1 MNKLAQSNPF
11 ALDHGSEVPLGV
23 QLGWR
28 FRALIA
34 TGRLAAGERL
44 PSLRRVAEWAGVN
57 VNTVRGVYESLEE
70 RGLVA
75 TQHGRGSFVARGV
88 VADPDLESVALE
100 ALRRGQALG
109 HEPDEVAVI
118 AMACASMLGPGEQVV
133 PPDRLAEEEA
143 MAEDSETVEIRQEL
157 RRQIGRLEAELS
169 AYVRDLPGLYTA
181 SPRAEPHVAGV
192 EELEQTRDTL
202 IAKLSEARQAAE
214 ERARQAGRARQRKLD
229 ASPPG
234 GPLANAS
241 SWWQEQKD

>member
-11 ALDHGSEVPLGV
+11 ALDHESDVPLGV

-34 TGRLAAGERL
+34 TGRLGAGERL

-57 VNTVRGVYESLEE
+57 VNTVRSVYESLEE

-75 TQHGRGSFVARGV
+75 TQQGRGSFVAAGV
-88 VADPDLESVALE
+88 TADPDLEALALE
-100 ALRRGQALG
+100 ALRGGQALG
-109 HEPDEVAVI
+109 HEPGDVAVV
-118 AMACASMLGPGEQVV
+118 AMACASMLAPGELVV
-133 PPDRLAEEEA
+133 PPEAAAEETV
-143 MAEDSETVEIRQEL
+143 AEDSETVEIRREL

-169 AYVRDLPGLYTA
+169 AYVRDQPDLYTA

-202 IAKLSEARQAAE
+202 IAKLSEARQGAE
-214 ERARQAGRARQRKLD
+214 ERARQAGRARRSKLD
-229 ASPPG
+229 TSPPG

-241 SWWQEQKD
+241 SWWREQKS

>member
-11 ALDHGSEVPLGV
+11 ALDHEGDVPLGV

-34 TGRLAAGERL
+34 TGRLRAGERL
-44 PSLRRVAEWAGVN
+44 PSLRRIAEWAGVN
-57 VNTVRGVYESLEE
+57 VNTVRAVYESLEE
-70 RGLVA
+70 RGLVS
-75 TQHGRGSFVARGV
+75 TQQGRGSFVAAGV
-88 VADPDLESVALE
+88 TADPDLESVALQ

-109 HEPDEVAVI
+109 HEPADVAVV
-118 AMACASMLGPGEQVV
+118 AMACASMLAPGELVV
-133 PPDRLAEEEA
+133 PPEPAAEETV
-143 MAEDSETVEIRQEL
+143 AEDSETVEIRREL

-169 AYVRDLPGLYTA
+169 AYVRDQPDLYTA

-214 ERARQAGRARQRKLD
+214 DRARQAGRARRSKLD
-229 ASPPG
+229 TSPPG

-241 SWWQEQKD
+241 SWWREQRN